1 MNSLGINSTHTDSR
15 AFLKTDDNYG
25 NANLNHS
32 LSKRATGK
40 YFKKQKLRQTPIIT
54 GFIASDENNQTTT
67 LGRNGS
73 NYSASLIAN
82 FLNIPKI
89 ESYTNVSGVYTA
101 NPKLVHN
108 AKSIKH
114 INYNEA
120 SELASSGA
128 SILHSKSISPLV
140 DKKISLQ
147 ILNTFSPESNGTLI
161 SDQKNPTGINL
172 SQYKMM

>member
-1 MNSLGINSTHTDSR
+1 MQEHFEDAAWDFTEVLPELLATKTVASILNSLGINSTHTDSR

-73 NYSASLIAN
+73 NYSASIIAN

-89 ESYTNVSGVYTA
+89 ER
-101 NPKLVHN
+101 
-108 AKSIKH
+108 I
-114 INYNEA
+114 
-120 SELASSGA
+120 
-128 SILHSKSISPLV
+128 
-140 DKKISLQ
+140 
-147 ILNTFSPESNGTLI
+147 
-161 SDQKNPTGINL
+161 
-172 SQYKMM
+172 